1 MSTMKRRVDAAKK
14 AGLPTNV
21 AVALVSEVEEVKVGL
36 SKEFKQEIVTLSKEF
51 KQEIK
56 ELRQDM
62 DTKFYWVYGLMIAMF
77 GLMVSLKL
85 FV

>member
-21 AVALVSEVEEVKVGL
+21 AVALVSEVEEVKVSLGND
-36 SKEFKQEIVTLSKEF
+36 I